1 MATSKYLDLEGLQFF
16 YENLKKVFRTASQVD
31 GQIDAKIATW
41 AGNSIQI
48 VQPSAVGGAN
58 VGANGIIYIADTVT
72 GEAPDEVHSYES
84 YVYEDGKWIKLAGDL
99 GAQITALATRVGH
112 IENLFNIDDQ
122 TGAISCDATVTE
134 NSTKAVSGGAV
145 KTYVDTTV
153 ADYVPLTQKGAN
165 NGVATLGADGKIPN
179 GQLPDLAITNVI
191 TKANLTE
198 YNTFLTTSP
207 TEDKVGD
214 VVVVTDYDGS
224 GHPKT
229 FIITEV
235 VEAVAEV
242 VADPTANPPVE
253 GSPAVPAHYNVVE
266 ISAAG
271 YVTSVASKTGDV
283 TLELADL
290 TDCGGYAS
298 GSTELSSTTTT
309 TGKVVDP
316 AGVKAIVDD
325 YGYGTL
331 ISNLQA
337 VVNVDSN
344 TGAVTCD
351 STVTEGSTKAVSG
364 DAVYNYI
371 DTAIG
376 NIQSISNPEIDA
388 LFMGE
393 DEVWIAVPS
402 GWGNTLTVTVKNG
415 GTATTLTKAP
425 VGDYFV
431 FDVSNIANDADQLV
445 FSDGTNSTL
454 SVANDKAGIEDL
466 SGSIIELT
474 ANSATVDT
482 LYPVQES

>member
-1 MATSKYLDLEGLQFF
+1 MTAKYLDLEGLQFF
-16 YENLKKVFRTASQVD
+16 YDNLKRVFRTASQVD

-41 AGNSIQI
+41 AGNAIQI

-72 GEAPDEVHSYES
+72 GDAPNEVHSYES
-84 YVYEDGKWIKLAGDL
+84 YVYEGGEWIKLAGDL
-99 GAQITALATRVGH
+99 GDQITALATRVGH
-112 IENLFNIDDQ
+112 IENLFNINDQ
-122 TGAISCDATVTE
+122 TGAITCDATVTDG
-134 NSTKAVSGGAV
+134 STKAVSGGAV
-145 KTYVDTTV
+145 KTYVDTAI
-153 ADYVPLTQKGAN
+153 ADYVPLSQKGAN

-191 TKANLTE
+191 TKANLSE

-235 VEAVAEV
+235 VDAVAEV

-271 YVTSVASKTGDV
+271 YVTSVAGKTGDV
-283 TLELADL
+283 SLALADL
-290 TDCGGYAS
+290 TDCDGYAS

-331 ISNLQA
+331 ISNLQS
-337 VVNVDSN
+337 VVNVDNS

-351 STVTEGSTKAVSG
+351 SSIDADSPNAVNSTAVIDYVGTVV
-364 DAVYNYI
+364 
-371 DTAIG
+371 G
-376 NIQSISNPEIDA
+376 NIQSIENPEIDA

-393 DEVWIAVPS
+393 DEVWVKVPDA
-402 GWGNTLTVTVKNG
+402 WGNTVTATVKNG

-454 SVANDKAGIEDL
+454 SVANDKAGIDAL
-466 SGSIIELT
+466 SGSIIEVT